1 MDMNCFGC
9 RIIILIKIKLLRTKE
24 EIVKE
29 IKFTIEEI
37 RELKHIL
44 RIEINMVKYELE
56 EIDEDSIVNKIRLKH
71 LNNIM
76 DKLKSH

>member
-1 MDMNCFGC
+1 MKD
-9 RIIILIKIKLLRTKE
+9 
-24 EIVKE
+24 

-56 EIDEDSIVNKIRLKH
+56 EIDEDSMVNKIRLKH

-76 DKLKSH
+76 DKLKNI